1 MDATTLDRLVS
12 MLRAALRRADDSAAL
27 IVTRPGLG
35 YQLAD
40 SA

>member
-1 MDATTLDRLVS
+1 MDATTLDRLIS
-12 MLRAALRRADDSAAL
+12 TLRASLRRLDGTNSL